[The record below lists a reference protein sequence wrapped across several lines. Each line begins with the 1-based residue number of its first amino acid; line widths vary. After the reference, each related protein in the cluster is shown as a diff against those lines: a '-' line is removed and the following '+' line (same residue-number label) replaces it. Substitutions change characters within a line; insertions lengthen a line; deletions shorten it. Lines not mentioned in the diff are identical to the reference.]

1 MAIKTQ
7 GTNLYAIDPTDD
19 SLVTVACVTSISG
32 VTAARDQIEVTCLE
46 ANARSY
52 ESGMVTPGAVSLGL
66 NFDPTKTS
74 HEFLHDLYV
83 AGTTT
88 KFAIGWS
95 DGTAAPTVDSAGDFV
110 TPTTRTW
117 LVFDAYVSDMP
128 FDFQLSSVVQSTVA
142 MQMSGFPTLTTKST

>member
-19 SLVTVACVTSISG
+19 SLVVVACVTSISG
-32 VTAARDQIEVTCLE
+32 VTAARDQVETTCLE
-46 ANARSY
+46 AQARSY

-66 NFDPTKTS
+66 NFDPASTS
-74 HEFLHDLYV
+74 HGFLHDLYV

-95 DGTAAPTVDSAGDFV
+95 DGTVAPTVDSAGDFV
-110 TPTTRTW
+110 LPTSRTW
-117 LVFDAYVSDMP
+117 LTFDGYISDMP
-128 FDFQLSSVVQSTVA
+128 FDFQLSSVVQSTVSI
-142 MQMSGFPTLTTKST
+142 QMSGFPALTTKV